1 MDRCRAMFSSSDV
14 NSRASFEK
22 LTYSRR
28 ASRTHRA
35 MEGGRAAS
43 IDLLKFRS
51 MLNQE
56 LNEFSLLCW
65 IPSPARLRAGIA
77 SVVQRSSPSTIFC
90 IRVRSALKKKLR
102 GSCSQGGRRQVQGRV
117 PYVEPMRNRFDQ
129 VILPG
134 PCLRQ
139 IRRSSQELR
148 YRFVTFK
155 DCLKNWTHSS
165 ILPSKLSVCTPVPR
179 QNSIRLYFQ

>member
-1 MDRCRAMFSSSDV
+1 MFSESDV

-22 LTYSRR
+22 LTYSCR

-35 MEGGRAAS
+35 MEGGRAAT

-56 LNEFSLLCW
+56 LNELSLLCW

-90 IRVRSALKKKLR
+90 IRARSALKKKLR
-102 GSCSQGGRRQVQGRV
+102 GPCSQAAAAKCKGVS
-117 PYVEPMRNRFDQ
+117 P
-129 VILPG
+129 
-134 PCLRQ
+134 
-139 IRRSSQELR
+139 
-148 YRFVTFK
+148 T
-155 DCLKNWTHSS
+155 
-165 ILPSKLSVCTPVPR
+165 
-179 QNSIRLYFQ
+179 